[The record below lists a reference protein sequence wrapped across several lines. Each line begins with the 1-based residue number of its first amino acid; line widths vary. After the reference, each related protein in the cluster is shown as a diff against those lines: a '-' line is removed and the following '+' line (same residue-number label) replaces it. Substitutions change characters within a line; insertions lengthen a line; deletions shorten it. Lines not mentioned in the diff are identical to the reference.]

1 MTLLTASWRRVAPA
15 VLLFSAAAYAPTALA
30 QPAVLEEPAAGPA
43 AVAGGKMTTV
53 VAAAVSSYDNL
64 MGDISYLAKLS
75 GNPDS
80 VQMLQGTAGMFTQ
93 PVDKKKPWGF
103 LMQTDGAQFVPLLC
117 LPMKDFDAAM
127 QMLVAT
133 GVEPD
138 DMGDGVFEVQMPGQP
153 QSVYIKQNGAWA
165 LLSNL
170 PDAFG
175 AAPADP
181 GPMFTEMA
189 KGYTFAVKAMV
200 QNIPPMYR
208 QVAIGSLR
216 EGIEAGLEQGPDESD
231 ETFAKR
237 QELAEI
243 QLANIERLFTE
254 FDTASFGWGVDQ
266 SAGKTFLDVVYTVMP
281 GTKAAQQVAAYEN
294 CKTDFA
300 GFVDPAAAMT
310 MSIAVDNP
318 PEAMAPELEQMRLQ
332 LATMREQAE
341 TQIDNDPSLPN
352 DEAREVMKSA
362 LGDLIEVVD
371 ATVSAGKMDAGAKVT
386 LSDASA
392 TITAGAHIVN
402 PEKVETA
409 LRKLSKLSEGKPDF
423 PGVQWNAANHAGVA
437 FHTMALPIPP
447 DAAPARKLFGDTVNV
462 ALGIG
467 ETELYLAAGSDNM
480 TAINAAIDASK
491 ASPAKKTDPLM
502 MVMSL
507 KPFIATAQAVSP
519 PNPEVEQVLDMLSDA
534 LEGAEGADRILMT
547 QKHVA
552 DGIKMRLEMEQGVLK
567 AIGAAAAA
575 GAQMQAQGGFER

>member
-1 MTLLTASWRRVAPA
+1 MTYLTASWRCAAPA
-15 VLLFSAAAYAPTALA
+15 VLMLSAAAYAPIAVA
-30 QPAVLEEPAAGPA
+30 QPAVLEEPA

-64 MGDISYLAKLS
+64 MGDISYLAKVS

-127 QMLVAT
+127 QMLAAT

-138 DMGDGVFEVQMPGQP
+138 DLGDGVFEAQVPGQA
-153 QSVYIKQNGAWA
+153 QSVYIKQQGPWA

-175 AAPADP
+175 GAPADP

-189 KGYTFAVKAMV
+189 KGYSISVKAMV

-216 EGIEAGLEQGPDESD
+216 EGIEAGLEQEPDESD

-237 QELAEI
+237 QELAEL

-254 FDTASFGWGVDQ
+254 FDTATIGWGVDQ
-266 SAGKTFLDVVYTVMP
+266 SAGKTFLDVVYTVVP
-281 GTKAAQQVAAYEN
+281 GSKLAEQVAVYQN
-294 CKTDFA
+294 SKTDFA
-300 GFVDPAAAMT
+300 GFIDPAAAMT
-310 MSIAVDNP
+310 MGLAVENS
-318 PEAMAPELEQMRLQ
+318 PELMQSDIEQMKLT
-332 LATMREQAE
+332 LATVREKAE
-341 TQIDNDPSLPN
+341 NEIDNDPSLPN

-362 LGDLIEVVD
+362 LGDVMEVVE
-371 ATVSAGKMDAGAKVT
+371 ATVSAGKMDAGAKVM

-392 TITAGAHIVN
+392 TITAGGHVVN
-402 PEKVETA
+402 PEKIETA
-409 LRKLSKLSEGKPDF
+409 LRKLVKLSEGKPDF
-423 PGVQWNAANHAGVA
+423 PGVKWNAATHAGVS
-437 FHTMALPIPP
+437 FHTMSLPIPA
-447 DAAPARKLFGDTVNV
+447 DAAPARKLFGETVSV

-467 ETELYLAAGSDNM
+467 ESELYLAAGSDYM
-480 TAINAAIDASK
+480 DAMKSAIDASK
-491 ASPAKKTDPLM
+491 ASPGKKSDPLM

-507 KPFIATAQAVSP
+507 KPFIATAQAVAP
-519 PNPEVEQVLDMLSDA
+519 PNPEAAAVLDMLSDA
-534 LEGAEGADRILMT
+534 LEDAEGSDRILMT
-547 QKHVA
+547 QQYIT
-552 DGIKMRLEMEQGVLK
+552 DGIKMRFEMEEGVLK
-567 AIGAAAAA
+567 AIGAAATL
-575 GAQMQAQGGFER
+575 GVQQRAQGGF